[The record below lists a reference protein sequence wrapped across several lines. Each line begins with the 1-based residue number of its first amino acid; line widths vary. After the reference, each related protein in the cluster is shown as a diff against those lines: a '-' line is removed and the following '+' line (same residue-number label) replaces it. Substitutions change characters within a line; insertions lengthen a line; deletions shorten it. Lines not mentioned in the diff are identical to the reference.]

1 MTTSVFV
8 SGATGYIAQHILKS
22 LVAKNYNVVGSVRT
36 AEKGEKMKKLLA
48 SDKFSFEVVPD
59 VEPAG
64 AFDEALKKH
73 PEVTVFLHTASPVQF
88 QIKDIEQELLKPA
101 INGTKNALSAIQAYG
116 PQIKNVVVTSSYSA
130 ILTASKQSDP
140 SFVATEESWNP
151 ITWEEAKTDP
161 QSGYNA
167 SKTFA
172 EKALWDFVKTEKP
185 NFKVNVV
192 NPVYVFGPQAFDAEV
207 KGELNF
213 SAEIINKLLKLKPDS
228 DVPSDQGGFVDVRD
242 VAKAH
247 LAAFEKGFSNERLF
261 MVSERFAGQD
271 LLDILNENFPSLK
284 GKIPVGK
291 PGAGEEVKA
300 GRCKLDNS
308 KTREL
313 LGFPLIDL
321 KTCVVDSLNQI
332 FRTRDQK

>member
-36 AEKGEKMKKLLA
+36 AEKGEKLKKLLA

-73 PEVTVFLHTASPVQF
+73 PEVTVFLHTASPVHA
-88 QIKDIEQELLKPA
+88 IKA
-101 INGTKNALSAIQAYG
+101 HG

-161 QSGYNA
+161 QLGYNA
-167 SKTFA
+167 LKTFA
-172 EKALWDFVKTEKP
+172 EKAVWDFVKTEKP

-192 NPVYVFGPQAFDAEV
+192 NP
-207 KGELNF
+207 
-213 SAEIINKLLKLKPDS
+213 
-228 DVPSDQGGFVDVRD
+228 
-242 VAKAH
+242 
-247 LAAFEKGFSNERLF
+247 
-261 MVSERFAGQD
+261 RFAGQD